1 MTLNRDAGAALGFL
15 AFSIAYGWYATGIE
29 MFPGQEY
36 EPFTPQTFPL
46 ALAATGAVLGLAQL
60 AKSLREPPE
69 AGGSWAGYDW
79 PRVGLLLLSMV
90 AYGASFTWLGFL
102 VSTMLFLAA
111 GYLILGERRPIVL
124 GSASVLVTVGFW
136 LIMTRL
142 LGIYLAPGE
151 LFRGWIW

>member
-1 MTLNRDAGAALGFL
+1 MTINRDAAAAFGILV
-15 AFSIAYGWYATGIE
+15 FSIAYGLQATGIE

-36 EPFTPQTFPL
+36 EAFTPQTFPL
-46 ALAATGAVLGLAQL
+46 ALAVIGAVLAMAQI

-69 AGGSWAGYDW
+69 DGVSWSGYDW
-79 PRVGLLLLSMV
+79 RRVGLLLLSMV
-90 AYGASFTWLGFL
+90 AYGATFTWLGFL
-102 VSTMLFLAA
+102 VSTILFLAA
-111 GYLILGERRPIVL
+111 GYLILGERRLVVL

-151 LFRGWIW
+151 LFRGWVW